1 MKKFVFSL
9 ERMLVYQQQNL
20 EKEKGILEKLTAAR
34 DELEELKNGQETRIA
49 HIQKE
54 IKKRQAEGTTVF
66 ILKGC
71 FAVLEGARL
80 QLEDTQKEL
89 SQAQARVEKQRR
101 IVTEASKEVKKLE
114 KLKENQ
120 LEEYH
125 HDEAKEQQD
134 MITEHVA
141 GAFVRNG
148 VS

>member
-20 EKEKGILEKLTAAR
+20 EKEKGILGKLTAAR
-34 DELEELKNGQETRIA
+34 DELEEIKNGQEIRIA

-101 IVTEASKEVKKLE
+101 IVTEASKEVK
-114 KLKENQ
+114 NW
-120 LEEYH
+120 
-125 HDEAKEQQD
+125 
-134 MITEHVA
+134 
-141 GAFVRNG
+141 R
-148 VS
+148 S